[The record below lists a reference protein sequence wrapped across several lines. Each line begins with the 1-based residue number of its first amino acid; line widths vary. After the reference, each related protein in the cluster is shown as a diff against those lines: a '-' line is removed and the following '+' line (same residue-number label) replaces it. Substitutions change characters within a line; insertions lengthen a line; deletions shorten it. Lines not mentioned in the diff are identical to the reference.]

1 MSNAWHLFHIHR
13 LSPPNFIHIVLN
25 NGAHDSVGGQ
35 PSAASKD
42 TFSIPGLAKA
52 AGYRTVQ
59 VALNN
64 EEIVKAIENVSQPS
78 EKGPHLIEIKIRRGS
93 RKDLGRPTR
102 TPVQNKVDFMHFL
115 AINGSS

>member
-1 MSNAWHLFHIHR
+1 MLNSIFPR
-13 LSPPNFIHIVLN
+13 TSPPNFVHIVLN

-35 PSAASKD
+35 PSAASKP
-42 TFSIPGLAKA
+42 TFSIPNLAKA
-52 AGYRTVQ
+52 SGYTTVQ
-59 VALNN
+59 IATN
-64 EEIVKAIENVSQPS
+64 EQEIVETISKINQSG

-93 RKDLGRPTR
+93 RKDLGRPSR